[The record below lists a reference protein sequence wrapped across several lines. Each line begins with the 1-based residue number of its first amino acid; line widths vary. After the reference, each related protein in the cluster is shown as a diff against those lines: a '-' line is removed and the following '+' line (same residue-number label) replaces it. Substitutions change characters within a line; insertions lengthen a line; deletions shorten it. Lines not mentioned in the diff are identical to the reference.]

1 MQDFGLVVIGAHSGL
16 FLKDLVSEYQDQNIL
31 LVEPVPYN
39 YEILLQGGNVKKILI
54 YLLSIGIFG
63 VASIANSQTIRIGTE
78 GAYPPWN
85 NLNSAGELEGAEI
98 DFGNEACERMGVTCE
113 WVTQDWDGII
123 PALLQ
128 GKYDIIIAGM
138 SITEERKEK
147 VNFTTGYMTDGARF
161 AVLKNSGLANLNIAG
176 MAKVNLNNAGGKEQ
190 AAIGQLIAAMDG
202 KTVCVQSSTI
212 HQNFLEKHMSGAVDV
227 ELYQAVDDHNLDLAA
242 GRCDAVL
249 ADVGSIIDFMESDG
263 GVDVAFTG
271 PTFSGGVFGDGVGG
285 AVRKEDTD
293 ILEMWNAAI
302 AEMSKDGTTAE
313 ITKEWFGRDISM

>member
-1 MQDFGLVVIGAHSGL
+1 
-16 FLKDLVSEYQDQNIL
+16 
-31 LVEPVPYN
+31 
-39 YEILLQGGNVKKILI
+39 VKKFILSLLALS
-54 YLLSIGIFG
+54 LLSLTT
-63 VASIANSQTIRIGTE
+63 IANAKSIRIGTE

-98 DFGNEACERMGVTCE
+98 DFGNEACKRMGVECE

-123 PALLQ
+123 PALLN

-161 AVLKNSGLANLNIAG
+161 AVLTDSGLADLTLAG
-176 MAKVNLNNAGGKEQ
+176 MSKVNLNNAGGKEQ
-190 AAIGQLIAAMDG
+190 AAIGQLNAAMDG

-212 HQNFLEKHMSGAVDV
+212 HQNFIEQHMAGAV
-227 ELYQAVDDHNLDLAA
+227 EMKLYQTVDDHNLDLAT
-242 GRCDAVL
+242 GRCDAIL

-263 GVDVAFTG
+263 GVDVSFTG

-293 ILEMWNAAI
+293 ILEMWNNVI
-302 AEMSKDGTTAE
+302 AQMSADGTTAE
-313 ITKEWFGRDISM
+313 ITKKWFGRDISM

>member
-1 MQDFGLVVIGAHSGL
+1 M
-16 FLKDLVSEYQDQNIL
+16 
-31 LVEPVPYN
+31 
-39 YEILLQGGNVKKILI
+39 KKILVSLI
-54 YLLSIGIFG
+54 ALS
-63 VASIANSQTIRIGTE
+63 VLSLTTIANAKSIRIGTE

-98 DFGNEACERMGVTCE
+98 DFGNEACKRMGVECE

-123 PALLQ
+123 PALLN

-138 SITEERKEK
+138 SITEERKQK

-161 AVLKNSGLANLNIAG
+161 AVLKGSGLADLSVAG

-190 AAIGQLIAAMDG
+190 AAIGQLNAAMDG

-212 HQNFLEKHMSGAVDV
+212 HQNFIEQHMAGAVDMK
-227 ELYQAVDDHNLDLAA
+227 LYQTVDDHNLDLAT
-242 GRCDAVL
+242 GRCDAIL

-293 ILEMWNAAI
+293 ILDMWNAVI
-302 AEMSKDGTTAE
+302 AEMSADGTTAE
-313 ITKEWFGRDISM
+313 ITKNWFGRDISM

>member
-1 MQDFGLVVIGAHSGL
+1 M
-16 FLKDLVSEYQDQNIL
+16 
-31 LVEPVPYN
+31 
-39 YEILLQGGNVKKILI
+39 KKILI
-54 YLLSIGIFG
+54 YLLSIGVFG

-98 DFGNEACERMGVTCE
+98 DFGNEACKRMGITCE

-227 ELYQAVDDHNLDLAA
+227 KLYQAVDDHNLDLAA

>member
-1 MQDFGLVVIGAHSGL
+1 MKKF
-16 FLKDLVSEYQDQNIL
+16 IL
-31 LVEPVPYN
+31 S
-39 YEILLQGGNVKKILI
+39 LI
-54 YLLSIGIFG
+54 ALSALCLTT
-63 VASIANSQTIRIGTE
+63 VASAKTIRIGTE

-98 DFGNEACERMGVTCE
+98 DFGNELCKRMSADCE

-123 PALLQ
+123 PALLN

-147 VNFTTGYMTDGARF
+147 VNFTNGYMTDGARF
-161 AVLKNSGLANLNIAG
+161 AVLKGSGLADLSIAK
-176 MAKVNLNNAGGKEQ
+176 KVNLNNAGGKEQ

-202 KTVCVQSSTI
+202 ATVCVQSSTI
-212 HQNFLEKHMSGAVDV
+212 HQNFLEKHMSGAVNV
-227 ELYQAVDDHNLDLAA
+227 KLYQAVDDHNLDLAA
-242 GRCDAVL
+242 GRCDAIL

-285 AVRKEDTD
+285 AIRKEDTD
-293 ILEMWNAAI
+293 ILEMWNAVI
-302 AEMSKDGTTAE
+302 AEMSADGTTAE
-313 ITKEWFGRDISM
+313 ITKKWFGRDISM

>member
-1 MQDFGLVVIGAHSGL
+1 M
-16 FLKDLVSEYQDQNIL
+16 
-31 LVEPVPYN
+31 
-39 YEILLQGGNVKKILI
+39 KKILI

-98 DFGNEACERMGVTCE
+98 DFGNEACKRMGVTCE

-227 ELYQAVDDHNLDLAA
+227 KLYQAVDDHNLDLAA

-302 AEMSKDGTTAE
+302 SEMSKDGTTAE

>member
-1 MQDFGLVVIGAHSGL
+1 M
-16 FLKDLVSEYQDQNIL
+16 
-31 LVEPVPYN
+31 
-39 YEILLQGGNVKKILI
+39 KKFII

-98 DFGNEACERMGVTCE
+98 DFGNEACKRMGVTCE

-227 ELYQAVDDHNLDLAA
+227 KLYQAVDDHNLDLAA

-285 AVRKEDTD
+285 AVRKEDTE

>member
-1 MQDFGLVVIGAHSGL
+1 MKKFLLIVLSLSVLGLS
-16 FLKDLVSEYQDQNIL
+16 
-31 LVEPVPYN
+31 
-39 YEILLQGGNVKKILI
+39 
-54 YLLSIGIFG
+54 
-63 VASIANSQTIRIGTE
+63 SIANSQTIRIGTE

-85 NLNSAGELEGAEI
+85 NINSAGELEGAEI
-98 DFGNEACERMGVTCE
+98 EFGNEACKRMGVTCE

-227 ELYQAVDDHNLDLAA
+227 KLYQAVDDHNLDLAA

-285 AVRKEDTD
+285 AVRKEDAE

>member
-1 MQDFGLVVIGAHSGL
+1 
-16 FLKDLVSEYQDQNIL
+16 
-31 LVEPVPYN
+31 
-39 YEILLQGGNVKKILI
+39 VKKILI
-54 YLLSIGIFG
+54 YLLSIGVFG

-98 DFGNEACERMGVTCE
+98 DFGNEACKRMGVTCE

-212 HQNFLEKHMSGAVDV
+212 HQNFIEKHMSGAVDV
-227 ELYQAVDDHNLDLAA
+227 KLYQAVDDHNLDLAA

-285 AVRKEDTD
+285 AVRKEDTE
-293 ILEMWNAAI
+293 ILEMWNDAI

>member
-1 MQDFGLVVIGAHSGL
+1 M
-16 FLKDLVSEYQDQNIL
+16 
-31 LVEPVPYN
+31 
-39 YEILLQGGNVKKILI
+39 KKILI
-54 YLLSIGIFG
+54 YLLSISIFG
-63 VASIANSQTIRIGTE
+63 IASVANSQTIRIGTE

-98 DFGNEACERMGVTCE
+98 DFGNEACKRMGVTCE

-161 AVLKNSGLANLNIAG
+161 AVMKNSGLANLNIAG
-176 MAKVNLNNAGGKEQ
+176 MSKVNLNNAGGKEQ

-227 ELYQAVDDHNLDLAA
+227 KLYQAVDDHNLDLAA

>member
-1 MQDFGLVVIGAHSGL
+1 M
-16 FLKDLVSEYQDQNIL
+16 
-31 LVEPVPYN
+31 
-39 YEILLQGGNVKKILI
+39 KKFII
-54 YLLSIGIFG
+54 YLLSIGVFG

-227 ELYQAVDDHNLDLAA
+227 KLYQAVDDHNLDLAA

-285 AVRKEDTD
+285 AVRKEDTA

>member
-1 MQDFGLVVIGAHSGL
+1 MKNFLLIVLSLGVLGL
-16 FLKDLVSEYQDQNIL
+16 
-31 LVEPVPYN
+31 
-39 YEILLQGGNVKKILI
+39 
-54 YLLSIGIFG
+54 
-63 VASIANSQTIRIGTE
+63 ASIANSQTIRIGTE

-85 NLNSAGELEGAEI
+85 NINSAGDLEGAEI
-98 DFGNEACERMGVTCE
+98 EFGNEACKRMGVTCE

-147 VNFTTGYMTDGARF
+147 VNFTNGYMTDGARF
-161 AVLKNSGLANLNIAG
+161 AVLKDSGLSDLNIAG

-227 ELYQAVDDHNLDLAA
+227 KLYQAVDDHNLDLAA
-242 GRCDAVL
+242 GRCDAIL

-285 AVRKEDTD
+285 AVRKEDTE
-293 ILEMWNAAI
+293 ILDMWNAAI
-302 AEMSKDGTTAE
+302 SEMSKDGTTAE
-313 ITKEWFGRDISM
+313 ITKRWFGRDISM

>member
-1 MQDFGLVVIGAHSGL
+1 M
-16 FLKDLVSEYQDQNIL
+16 
-31 LVEPVPYN
+31 
-39 YEILLQGGNVKKILI
+39 KKILI
-54 YLLSIGIFG
+54 YLLSISVFG
-63 VASIANSQTIRIGTE
+63 VASIANAQTIRIGTE

-85 NLNSAGELEGAEI
+85 NINSAGDLEGAEI

-161 AVLKNSGLANLNIAG
+161 AVLKDSGLADLNIAG

-227 ELYQAVDDHNLDLAA
+227 KLYQAVDDHNLDLAA
-242 GRCDAVL
+242 GRCDAIL

-285 AVRKEDTD
+285 AVRKEDTN

-302 AEMSKDGTTAE
+302 SEMSKDGTTAE
-313 ITKEWFGRDISM
+313 ITKKWFGRDISM

>member
-1 MQDFGLVVIGAHSGL
+1 M
-16 FLKDLVSEYQDQNIL
+16 
-31 LVEPVPYN
+31 
-39 YEILLQGGNVKKILI
+39 KKFII
-54 YLLSIGIFG
+54 YLLSIGMFG

-98 DFGNEACERMGVTCE
+98 DFGNEACKRMGVTCE

-161 AVLKNSGLANLNIAG
+161 AVLKNSGLADLNIAG
-176 MAKVNLNNAGGKEQ
+176 MSKVNLNNAGGKEQ
-190 AAIGQLIAAMDG
+190 AAIGQLVAAMDG

-227 ELYQAVDDHNLDLAA
+227 KLYQAVDDHNLDLAA

>member
-1 MQDFGLVVIGAHSGL
+1 M
-16 FLKDLVSEYQDQNIL
+16 
-31 LVEPVPYN
+31 
-39 YEILLQGGNVKKILI
+39 KKFII

-227 ELYQAVDDHNLDLAA
+227 KLYQAVDDHNLDLAA

-285 AVRKEDTD
+285 AVRKEDTG

>member
-1 MQDFGLVVIGAHSGL
+1 M
-16 FLKDLVSEYQDQNIL
+16 
-31 LVEPVPYN
+31 
-39 YEILLQGGNVKKILI
+39 KKILI

-98 DFGNEACERMGVTCE
+98 DFGNEACKRMGVTCE

-227 ELYQAVDDHNLDLAA
+227 KLYQAVDDHNLDLAA

-302 AEMSKDGTTAE
+302 TEMSKDGTTAE
-313 ITKEWFGRDISM
+313 ITKEWCGRDISM

>member
-1 MQDFGLVVIGAHSGL
+1 M
-16 FLKDLVSEYQDQNIL
+16 
-31 LVEPVPYN
+31 
-39 YEILLQGGNVKKILI
+39 KKFII

-113 WVTQDWDGII
+113 WVTQDWDVII

-227 ELYQAVDDHNLDLAA
+227 KLYQAVDDHNLDLAA

>member
-1 MQDFGLVVIGAHSGL
+1 MKK
-16 FLKDLVSEYQDQNIL
+16 FLLIIL
-31 LVEPVPYN
+31 S
-39 YEILLQGGNVKKILI
+39 
-54 YLLSIGIFG
+54 LSTLGF
-63 VASIANSQTIRIGTE
+63 ASFANSQTITIGTE

-98 DFGNEACERMGVTCE
+98 DFGNEACDRMGVTCE

-147 VNFTTGYMTDGARF
+147 VNFTNGYMTDGARF
-161 AVLKNSGLANLNIAG
+161 AVLKDSGLADLNIAG

-202 KTVCVQSSTI
+202 MTVCVQSSTI

-227 ELYQAVDDHNLDLAA
+227 KLYQAVDDHNIDLAA
-242 GRCDAVL
+242 GRCDAIL

-285 AVRKEDTD
+285 AVRKEDAE
-293 ILEMWNAAI
+293 ILEMWNAVI
-302 AEMSKDGTTAE
+302 SEMSKDGTTAE
-313 ITKEWFGRDISM
+313 ITKRWFGRDISM

>member
-1 MQDFGLVVIGAHSGL
+1 M
-16 FLKDLVSEYQDQNIL
+16 
-31 LVEPVPYN
+31 
-39 YEILLQGGNVKKILI
+39 KKIFI

-98 DFGNEACERMGVTCE
+98 DFGNEACKRMGVTCE

-227 ELYQAVDDHNLDLAA
+227 KLYQAVDDHNLDLAA